1 MKEVIKEVLQAEE
14 KVNSIIEEARNK
26 AAEIRKAA
34 DKEVSEKVRQAEQ
47 QAQEILKN
55 TVEDSK
61 KQAEQ
66 IRRERIEQGWHD
78 NESLMQNNTDKINK
92 LVDDICKLV
101 LKTEFEK
108 DN

>member
-55 TVEDSK
+55 TVEESK

-66 IRRERIEQGWHD
+66 IRRERIEQGRHD

-92 LVDDICKLV
+92 LVDDICELV